1 MKPAVQEW
9 LEFAKTD
16 LKAAKLLVSDPTL
29 TAPASFHSQQCAE
42 KCLKAVVESMDLNPP
57 KTHDLIRIYGMIE
70 HLITVNE
77 DMLAKLNEIY
87 IDVRYPAG
95 MGLLPDGVPTVE
107 EAKGFVKFSTSLYRF
122 VLKKLSK

>member
-1 MKPAVQEW
+1 
-9 LEFAKTD
+9 
-16 LKAAKLLVSDPTL
+16 
-29 TAPASFHSQQCAE
+29 
-42 KCLKAVVESMDLNPP
+42 MDLNPP